1 MRIPTGQNKRGNGTE
16 KYPAIPPKPH
26 WDRMLSHPPGPSHIS
41 GCDRTRVGGRVFTF
55 GKRFWGGYLLGL
67 SRFPS
72 GETGEAGAGKASPVS
87 PQGEAG
93 EAGVGDAKKIRL
105 MFSRP
110 PARHCPSVAADP
122 AVPEPSPTSVASLP
136 ADQLHD
142 LVVTRLL
149 ECRPLNSMSILHYG
163 GQGNRKSAVIVP
175 DQHGGSVHI
184 GQRNDKGLRLS
195 PALLRDLA
203 LSTRTKG
210 LSSGGC
216 GTNPFPWSE

>member
-1 MRIPTGQNKRGNGTE
+1 MKCVFQQ
-16 KYPAIPPKPH
+16 A
-26 WDRMLSHPPGPSHIS
+26 
-41 GCDRTRVGGRVFTF
+41 RTRGVMVQKNIQSSPPNPIGTGCFPTHRGLATSQDVTGPEWVGEYSHS
-55 GKRFWGGYLLGL
+55 GKDLGGGYLIGL

-175 DQHGGSVHI
+175 DQHDSWNRMMSVI
-184 GQRNDKGLRLS
+184 GRHSDQGEGIR
-195 PALLRDLA
+195 P
-203 LSTRTKG
+203 T
-210 LSSGGC
+210 
-216 GTNPFPWSE
+216 PF